1 MLNTLNLVS
10 CKFIFNKNMSK
21 VVLGIHSDCFIFR
34 TVCESINCI
43 MREEYFVD
51 RNAEERINYKK

>member
-1 MLNTLNLVS
+1 
-10 CKFIFNKNMSK
+10 MSK